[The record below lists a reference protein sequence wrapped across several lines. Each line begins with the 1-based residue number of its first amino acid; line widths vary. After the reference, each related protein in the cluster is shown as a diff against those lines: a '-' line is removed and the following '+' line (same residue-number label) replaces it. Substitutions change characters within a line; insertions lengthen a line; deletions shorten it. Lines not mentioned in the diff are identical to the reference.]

1 MSIGGL
7 TKQKKGLSFQYT
19 GFISSFIPTKW
30 PPCRHRQTTDILSSD
45 INNNNNNNNNHNN
58 NNHNHN
64 NDSNNSNNNFNPIMK
79 WKNIP
84 DFALSVHTRILQQ
97 LVPTKV
103 YRVLKNQKEQG
114 LDLMCAL
121 CHSEEETVPYLLIC
135 GCSAIAETIYKAEH
149 DKMLRPITISYYQY
163 IT

>member
-1 MSIGGL
+1 
-7 TKQKKGLSFQYT
+7 
-19 GFISSFIPTKW
+19 
-30 PPCRHRQTTDILSSD
+30 
-45 INNNNNNNNNHNN
+45 
-58 NNHNHN
+58 
-64 NDSNNSNNNFNPIMK
+64 MK

-84 DFALSVHTRILQQ
+84 DVALSVHTRILQQ

-121 CHSEEETVPYLLIC
+121 CNSAEETVPYLLIC
-135 GCSAIAETIYKAEH
+135 GSSAITETIYKAKH
-149 DKMLRPITISYYQY
+149 DKMLGPITISYYQY